1 MWRLSCP
8 LCGGSPCANR
18 AIAPPPRCWRRRHP
32 LTPQQAE
39 GMTVTIVDAAR
50 PVTGG
55 VKTHLDVNVAPGPV
69 TGGVDTHLDLNV
81 VAALDGIGGLLAVA
95 KFPTTAAGHRELLG
109 WLSGFG
115 PVARVGVGGTGPY
128 GAGVARFLRAA
139 GVAVVEVD
147 RPNRQAR
154 RRSGKSDPLDAV
166 EAARAALSGRARGA
180 AKSRDGNV
188 EAIRALVVAKRSA
201 RSAKIQALNQI
212 RHLSFTAP
220 EQLRQRLAG
229 VSRHH
234 LAARAAA
241 LRPSSREG
249 ADPVIAATKTALR
262 MLGRRVLAL
271 DEEKARIDALLAG
284 LVTQTAPQLLAVFGA
299 GIDTA
304 AALLVTAGDNPGR
317 LRSEA
322 AWAHLCGTA
331 PIPASSGKVTRY
343 RLNRGGDRQANS
355 ALWGIV
361 ITRLGNDPRTKAY
374 MARRLA
380 EGRSKPE
387 VIRVLKRY
395 VAREVYHRLPR
406 P

>member
-1 MWRLSCP
+1 
-8 LCGGSPCANR
+8 
-18 AIAPPPRCWRRRHP
+18 
-32 LTPQQAE
+32 
-39 GMTVTIVDAAR
+39 MTVTIVDVAR

-55 VKTHLDVNVAPGPV
+55 VDVHLEVNVAAGPV

-81 VAALDGIGGLLAVA
+81 AAALDGIGGLLAVA
-95 KFPTTAAGHRELLG
+95 EFPTTAAGHRELLG

-115 PVARVGVGGTGPY
+115 PVARVGVEGTGSY
-128 GAGVARFLRAA
+128 GAGLARFLRAA
-139 GVAVVEVD
+139 RVAVVEVD

-201 RSAKIQALNQI
+201 RSAKIQAAGQI

-229 VSRHH
+229 VSRHQ

-241 LRPSSREG
+241 LRPDSREG
-249 ADPVIAATKTALR
+249 ADPVIVATKTALR
-262 MLGRRVLAL
+262 ILGRRVLAL
-271 DEEKARIDALLAG
+271 DAGKARIDALLAG
-284 LVTQTAPQLLAVFGA
+284 LVTQTAPQLLAVFGV
-299 GIDTA
+299 GVDTA

-343 RLNRGGDRQANS
+343 RLSRGGDRQANR

-361 ITRLGNDPRTKAY
+361 ITRLRNDPRTKAY
-374 MARRLA
+374 MARRLG

-387 VIRVLKRY
+387 VIRILKRY

>member
-1 MWRLSCP
+1 VRW
-8 LCGGSPCANR
+8 
-18 AIAPPPRCWRRRHP
+18 IALRQQGDR
-32 LTPQQAE
+32 TPAALWAAAPSLDTSQAE

-55 VKTHLDVNVAPGPV
+55 V
-69 TGGVDTHLDLNV
+69 DTHLDLNV
-81 VAALDGIGGLLAVA
+81 AAALDAVGGLLAVA
-95 KFPTTAAGHRELLG
+95 EFPTTLAGHRELLG

-115 PVARVGVGGTGPY
+115 PVARVGVEGTGSY
-128 GAGVARFLRAA
+128 GAGLARFLRAA
-139 GVAVVEVD
+139 GVPVVEVD

-154 RRSGKSDPLDAV
+154 RRAGKSDPLDAV
-166 EAARAALSGRARGA
+166 EAARAAVSGRACGA

-234 LAARAAA
+234 LAARAAG
-241 LRPSSREG
+241 LRPATGEG
-249 ADPVIAATKTALR
+249 ADPVVAATKTALR
-262 MLGRRVLAL
+262 ILGRRVLAL
-271 DEEKARIDALLAG
+271 DKEKARIDVLLST
-284 LVTQTAPQLLAVFGA
+284 LVTQTAPQLLAVFGV

-304 AALLVTAGDNPGR
+304 AALLVAAGDNPER

-343 RLNRGGDRQANS
+343 RLNRGGDRQANC

-361 ITRLGNDPRTKAY
+361 ITRLRNDPRTKAY
-374 MARRLA
+374 MARRLG

>member
-1 MWRLSCP
+1 
-8 LCGGSPCANR
+8 
-18 AIAPPPRCWRRRHP
+18 
-32 LTPQQAE
+32 
-39 GMTVTIVDAAR
+39 
-50 PVTGG
+50 
-55 VKTHLDVNVAPGPV
+55 V

-81 VAALDGIGGLLAVA
+81 AAALDGIGGLVGVA
-95 KFPTTAAGHRELLG
+95 EFPATLAGHRDLLG
-109 WLSGFG
+109 WLAGFG
-115 PVARVGVGGTGPY
+115 PVARVGVEGTGSY
-128 GAGVARFLRAA
+128 GAGLARLLRRA
-139 GVAVVEVD
+139 GVEIVEVD

-154 RRSGKSDPLDAV
+154 RRSGKSDPLDAI

-188 EAIRALVVAKRSA
+188 EAIRALVVARRSA
-201 RSAKIQALNQI
+201 RSAKIQTLNQI
-212 RHLSFTAP
+212 RHLGYTAP

-229 VSRHH
+229 ISRHQ

-241 LRPSSREG
+241 LRPGSREG
-249 ADPVIAATKTALR
+249 ADPVITATKTALQI
-262 MLGRRVLAL
+262 LGRRVLAL
-271 DEEKARIDALLAG
+271 DAEKRHIDALLTG
-284 LVTQTAPQLLAVFGA
+284 LVTQTAPDLLALHGV

-343 RLNRGGDRQANS
+343 RLNRGGDRQANR

-361 ITRLGNDPRTKAY
+361 ITRLRNDPRTQAY

-380 EGRSKPE
+380 EGQSKPE

>member
-1 MWRLSCP
+1 MNTS
-8 LCGGSPCANR
+8 
-18 AIAPPPRCWRRRHP
+18 
-32 LTPQQAE
+32 QAE

-50 PVTGG
+50 PVPGG
-55 VKTHLDVNVAPGPV
+55 ADTHSDLNVASCLV

-81 VAALDGIGGLLAVA
+81 AAALDPVGGLLGVA
-95 KFPTTAAGHRELLG
+95 EFPTTLAGHRELLG

-115 PVARVGVGGTGPY
+115 PVARAGVEGTGSY
-128 GAGVARFLRAA
+128 GAGLARFLRAA
-139 GVAVVEVD
+139 GVEVVEVD

-154 RRSGKSDPLDAV
+154 RRSGKSDPLDAI
-166 EAARAALSGRARGA
+166 EAARAALSGRACGA

-188 EAIRALVVAKRSA
+188 EAIRVLVVAKRSA
-201 RSAKIQALNQI
+201 RSAKIQTLNQI

-220 EQLRQRLAG
+220 DQLRQRLAG
-229 VSRHH
+229 VSRQQ

-241 LRPSSREG
+241 LRPPTVES
-249 ADPVIAATKTALR
+249 ADPVITATKTALR
-262 MLGRRVLAL
+262 ILGRRVLAL
-271 DEEKARIDALLAG
+271 DAEKARIDALLAA
-284 LVTQTAPQLLAVFGA
+284 LVTQTAPQLLTVFGV

-304 AALLVTAGDNPGR
+304 AELLVTAGDNPGR

-343 RLNRGGDRQANS
+343 RLNRGGDRQANR

-361 ITRLGNDPRTKAY
+361 ITRLGNDPRTRAY
-374 MARRLA
+374 MARRLG

-395 VAREVYHRLPR
+395 VAREVYHHLPR